1 MTSTIYFRV
10 QAAARRN
17 ILWSPIVLML
27 AEKHIWD
34 QSERGTTPRQG
45 AYPLSYLISY
55 KLFADFKN
63 ISELCNEVVHSN
75 DNST

>member
-1 MTSTIYFRV
+1 MTSTICFRV

-17 ILWSPIVLML
+17 IPWSPIVLML
-27 AEKHIWD
+27 AEKHIWA
-34 QSERGTTPRQG
+34 QSEKGTTPRQG
-45 AYPLSYLISY
+45 AFPLSYLIPC

>member
-27 AEKHIWD
+27 AEKHIWA

-45 AYPLSYLISY
+45 AFPLSYLIPC

>member
-1 MTSTIYFRV
+1 MFSGTGS
-10 QAAARRN
+10 ARRN
-17 ILWSPIVLML
+17 IPWSPIVLML
-27 AEKHIWD
+27 AEKHIWA

-45 AYPLSYLISY
+45 AFPLSYLIPC

>member
-1 MTSTIYFRV
+1 MTSTRYFRV

-17 ILWSPIVLML
+17 ILRSPIVLML
-27 AEKHIWD
+27 AEKHIWA

-45 AYPLSYLISY
+45 AFPLSYLIPC

>member
-10 QAAARRN
+10 QAATRRN

-27 AEKHIWD
+27 AEKHIWA

-45 AYPLSYLISY
+45 AFPLSYLIPC

>member
-1 MTSTIYFRV
+1 MTSTICFRV

-17 ILWSPIVLML
+17 IPWSPIVLML
-27 AEKHIWD
+27 AEKHIWA

-45 AYPLSYLISY
+45 AFPLSYLIPC

>member
-27 AEKHIWD
+27 AEIHIWA

-45 AYPLSYLISY
+45 AYESSEGEGGDEIIALLS
-55 KLFADFKN
+55 
-63 ISELCNEVVHSN
+63 
-75 DNST
+75 